1 MTDRFNT
8 ITVAL
13 DHNIREDDAESL
25 ISAIC
30 QLRGVL
36 SVSGNVSDSSA
47 WCAEE
52 RVKSELSKKL
62 WAILHNS

>member
-13 DHNIREDDAESL
+13 EHDIRDDDAETL

-30 QLRGVL
+30 QLKGVL

-47 WCAEE
+47 WCAEQ
-52 RVKSELSKKL
+52 RVRTELRKKL
-62 WAILHNS
+62 WSVLNEE